1 MWKYKDFFLQ
11 LKFYVKLTSVLFEIQ
26 KVQFQQAF
34 QIANFD
40 QESKVKALEMV
51 KIAVLAVLK
60 LPKIVFTQNQT
71 TRKFMNFP
79 PTLCCSILF
88 YLI

>member
-26 KVQFQQAF
+26 KMQFQQQAL
-34 QIANFD
+34 QIANID
-40 QESKVKALEMV
+40 QKVKALEMV

-60 LPKIVFTQNQT
+60 SPKIVFTQNKSA
-71 TRKFMNFP
+71 RKFLNFP
-79 PTLCCSILF
+79 HCVVMLYST
-88 YLI
+88 

>member
-26 KVQFQQAF
+26 KMQFQQQAL
-34 QIANFD
+34 QIANID
-40 QESKVKALEMV
+40 QKVKALEMV

-79 PTLCCSILF
+79 PTLCCSIIF